1 MIFSVPSNAR
11 YEPPIISSG
20 MINQGAK
27 ADRINAAGSRITSLF
42 RSEPTVILAMIGSS
56 RSGVSPVTKRGVTAV
71 SSMTSPAALVPAL
84 PAARLTSSTDAA
96 ASLAMVATSS
106 RSAIKPEGMTRVWR
120 KCRASTILLLA
131 LAGRF
136 AQCRAMLGLDFIRAE
151 RAAVEKAIEAKGV
164 ELSVEELLTLDG
176 EVRGLK
182 TEIEALLAERNAI
195 SAGFK
200 SAAPEERAV
209 LGRKAKEAGARAG
222 ELQAQLGDKEG
233 AMKSLLMR
241 VPNIPW
247 DGAPVGPDESFNTV
261 VRQEGAAP
269 TFDFGPLDHVALIEK
284 NDWADLSRIVQVSGS
299 RQYCL
304 KGRLALLETKLM
316 AWALERIAD
325 AGFTPITV
333 PAIAREQAFL
343 NQGQFPGHR
352 DETYE
357 IPKDEAWL
365 AGTAEVALTSLHAG
379 EIIEGDKLPILYAGY
394 SACFRREAGKAG
406 KDVRGLLRVHQ
417 FLKVE
422 QYVICEA
429 DEAQSAEWHAKLMEL
444 AESLLQDLEIP
455 YQVIET
461 STGDMG
467 LGKYRMNNIESWVP
481 SLGKYRETHSCST
494 LHDWQARRANIRY
507 RGSDGKVRF
516 AHTLNNT
523 ALASPRILVPLLENH
538 QTSDGRVKLPK
549 ALQDLIGGVYL

>member
-1 MIFSVPSNAR
+1 
-11 YEPPIISSG
+11 
-20 MINQGAK
+20 
-27 ADRINAAGSRITSLF
+27 
-42 RSEPTVILAMIGSS
+42 
-56 RSGVSPVTKRGVTAV
+56 
-71 SSMTSPAALVPAL
+71 
-84 PAARLTSSTDAA
+84 
-96 ASLAMVATSS
+96 
-106 RSAIKPEGMTRVWR
+106 
-120 KCRASTILLLA
+120 
-131 LAGRF
+131 
-136 AQCRAMLGLDFIRAE
+136 MLGLDFIRTNLELVE
-151 RAAVEKAIEAKGV
+151 RAIRDKAV
-164 ELSVEELLTLDG
+164 SLDLDALIMAAA
-176 EVRGLK
+176 EVRHLK
-182 TEIEALLAERNAI
+182 TQIEGLRAERNSI
-195 SAGFK
+195 SASFK
-200 SAAPEERAV
+200 DAAPEERAA
-209 LGRKAKEAGARAG
+209 LGARAKEAGAKAAEFEKG
-222 ELQAQLGDKEG
+222 LIEKE
-233 AMKSLLMR
+233 ALLNTLLMR

-247 DGAPVGPDESFNTV
+247 DGAPIGPDESFNTV
-261 VRQEGAAP
+261 VRTEGAVP
-269 TFDFGPLDHVALIEK
+269 QFDFDPLDHVALIEK

-316 AWALERIAD
+316 GWALERIAD

-333 PAIAREQAFL
+333 PSMAREQAFL

-352 DETYE
+352 EETYE
-357 IPKDEAWL
+357 IPADELWL
-365 AGTAEVALTSLHAG
+365 AGTAEVALTSLHSG

-394 SACFRREAGKAG
+394 SPCFRREAGSAG

-417 FLKVE
+417 FVKVE

-429 DEAQSAEWHAKLMEL
+429 DEAQSATWHARLLEL
-444 AESLLQDLEIP
+444 AESMLQALEIP

-467 LGKYRMNNIESWVP
+467 LGKFRMNDIESWVP

-538 QTSDGRVKLPK
+538 QTADGRVKLPK
-549 ALQDLIGGVYL
+549 ALQDLIGGEYL